1 MWNYLRTKLRK
12 TRKAFTL
19 IEVIIA
25 MSVGSVLVLT
35 TYNSFL
41 NIITT
46 LNETSVLGT
55 MDNHAD
61 SIRIKLR
68 NELLTAENIETR
80 LTRIKAKSVGTAA
93 TDEKYDSLYYR
104 SSAGTGNVIKVTNT
118 PIADRTDIVNSSLDI
133 VFVGNQAKDRVL
145 KNIFNS
151 TASDGVYIEN
161 MFFDISKVD
170 AKGGNLD
177 MNSDESNL
185 LSYQFTLVKF
195 YPNGKDIKKTYHF
208 KELIECSN
216 QD

>member
-104 SSAGTGNVIKVTNT
+104 SSEGTGNVIKVTNT

>member
-1 MWNYLRTKLRK
+1 MLNYLRTKLRK
-12 TRKAFTL
+12 TRRAFTL

-55 MDNHAD
+55 MDNYAD
-61 SIRIKLR
+61 SIKIKIR
-68 NELLTAENIETR
+68 NELLVAENIETR
-80 LTRIKAKSVGTAA
+80 LTRVKAKSVGTTT

-104 SSAGTGNVIKVTNT
+104 SSVGLGTAIKVTNT
-118 PIADRTDIVNSSLDI
+118 PIEDRTDIVSSSLDI
-133 VFVGNQAKDRVL
+133 VFVGNQTNGRVL

-151 TASDGVYIEN
+151 TASNGVYIEN
-161 MFFDISKVD
+161 LFFDISKLD

-177 MNSDESNL
+177 MNKDESNL
-185 LSYQFTLVKF
+185 LQYQFTLVKF
-195 YPNGKDIKKTYHF
+195 YPNGEELKKTYHF

>member
-1 MWNYLRTKLRK
+1 MLNYLRTRLRK

-25 MSVGSVLVLT
+25 MSVGSVLILT

-61 SIRIKLR
+61 SIRIKIR

-80 LTRIKAKSVGTAA
+80 ITRIKAKSVGT
-93 TDEKYDSLYYR
+93 TTEEKYDSLYYR
-104 SSAGTGNVIKVTNT
+104 SSAGTGNAIKVTNT
-118 PIADRTDIVNSSLDI
+118 PIVDRTDVFNSNLDI
-133 VFVGNQAKDRVL
+133 VFVGNQTKDRVL

-151 TASDGVYIEN
+151 TASDGVYISDL
-161 MFFDISKVD
+161 FFDISKVD

-177 MNSDESNL
+177 MNKDESNL

-195 YPNGKDIKKTYHF
+195 YPNGKELKKTYHF